1 MRHILKTL
9 IYLQIM
15 LKTLSKIFPIIDHLY
30 IFQILEYDLWQFI
43 KWFIKYPFKR
53 NLQKKHN
60 LEFTLKIKILLIL
73 IIFWIL
79 IFNFILGFWLTLLI
93 FIFLSPV
100 FIFLSYITYLPL
112 EIYYKNK
119 LMSQA
124 KQKLASLHSLK
135 IIAITGSYG
144 KTSTKDMLYTLLWK
158 KFRVVKTPKS
168 FNTPMGLSQ
177 TILDYLKP
185 NTQIFI
191 AELGAYK
198 IGDIKKLTEFLHP
211 TIGVITAIAPQ
222 HLERFGSLE
231 NIKKAKFELFKSLP
245 PGGVAIRGLGLEAAS
260 KVAKQLGMSPAEI
273 KERIEWLQP
282 TLHRQEI
289 KKQGG
294 MTIIDNTY
302 NTNPESAKTSL
313 KLLHDTPGSQKILIT
328 PGLVEL
334 GKQHNK
340 YNMEFAEEAAKVVDI
355 IIIVGEF
362 AKKALLSGLKN
373 FPKEKIYTVA
383 SLSDAI
389 NLLSQ
394 IAKPNAVILLEND
407 LPDQYF

>member
-9 IYLQIM
+9 IYLQTM
-15 LKTLSKIFPIIDHLY
+15 LKILFKIFPIIDHLY
-30 IFQILEYDLWQFI
+30 IFQILEYDPRQFI
-43 KWFIKYPFKR
+43 KWFLKYPHKR
-53 NLQKKHN
+53 NLQKKHRLQWTN
-60 LEFTLKIKILLIL
+60 KIKLLFL
-73 IIFWIL
+73 
-79 IFNFILGFWLTLLI
+79 LTLLWI
-93 FIFLSPV
+93 IISIYITGALLTLLFIIFLSPV

-112 EIYYKNK
+112 EIYSKNK
-119 LMSQA
+119 IMDKA
-124 KQKLASLHSLK
+124 CQKLAGLPNLK

-144 KTSTKDMLYTLLWK
+144 KTSFKDMLYTLLWK

-185 NTQIFI
+185 NTRIFI
-191 AELGAYK
+191 AEIGAYK
-198 IGDIKKLTEFLHP
+198 IGDIKKLTEFLRP
-211 TIGVITAIAPQ
+211 IIGVITAIAPQ
-222 HLERFGSLE
+222 HLDRFGSLE

-260 KVAKQLGMSPAEI
+260 KIAKQLGMSPAEI
-273 KERIEWLQP
+273 KERIKWLQP
-282 TLHRQEI
+282 TPHRQEI
-289 KKQGG
+289 KKQGN

-313 KLLHDTPGSQKILIT
+313 KLLQETLGSQKILIT

-340 YNMEFAEEAAKVVDI
+340 YNMEFAEEAAKVADI

>member
-1 MRHILKTL
+1 
-9 IYLQIM
+9 M

-231 NIKKAKFELFKSLP
+231 NIKKAKMELFENLP
-245 PGGVAIRGLGLEAAS
+245 RGE
-260 KVAKQLGMSPAEI
+260 
-273 KERIEWLQP
+273 
-282 TLHRQEI
+282 
-289 KKQGG
+289 
-294 MTIIDNTY
+294 
-302 NTNPESAKTSL
+302 
-313 KLLHDTPGSQKILIT
+313 
-328 PGLVEL
+328 
-334 GKQHNK
+334 
-340 YNMEFAEEAAKVVDI
+340 
-355 IIIVGEF
+355 
-362 AKKALLSGLKN
+362 
-373 FPKEKIYTVA
+373 
-383 SLSDAI
+383 
-389 NLLSQ
+389 
-394 IAKPNAVILLEND
+394 
-407 LPDQYF
+407 